1 MSVCTSSPYRQATAV
16 AQGGPAALGDSSRLE
31 LVLAE
36 YFVLWWSLLRLVVAA
51 SNGFT
56 FEVGLA
62 ATTAA
67 VAVAAIAN
75 TH

>member
-1 MSVCTSSPYRQATAV
+1 MAV
-16 AQGGPAALGDSSRLE
+16 ARGVPEALGDSSSLG

-51 SNGFT
+51 SDGFT

-62 ATTAA
+62 SAAATIAG
-67 VAVAAIAN
+67 AAIAI
-75 TH
+75 TR